1 MRRTLHINDYTPE
14 EHRACFWQDDELA
27 VINERNANMIVYIEM
42 QEQGRKQQQQ
52 QHEQKQRPYTRGLEH
67 HTSQARRRKM
77 TARQCQYEAVMVV
90 EELMMTKTR
99 FDAVVEVQGEEDD
112 VDDNTYYA
120 NLLAEAC
127 RHISHP
133 CLEEA
138 LRRAQIDELQ
148 AAALAV

>member
-14 EHRACFWQDDELA
+14 ELLSCFWQDDELA
-27 VINERNANMIVYIEM
+27 FINERNAQVIVYMEM
-42 QEQGRKQQQQ
+42 LEQGHQQRQEQ
-52 QHEQKQRPYTRGLEH
+52 EQKQRPYTRGLEH

-77 TARQCQYEAVMVV
+77 TARQCQYEAVIVV
-90 EELMMTKTR
+90 EGLMMTKTR
-99 FDAVVEVQGEEDD
+99 FDAVEVQGEEE

-127 RHISHP
+127 RHISSP

-138 LRRAQIDELQ
+138 LRRARFDEFQ
-148 AAALAV
+148 AAAFAV